1 MPAHSTRPSIRSP
14 AFTPAAT
21 TWPLSW
27 GALIRA
33 PARRLVRPRY
43 SPIARRCT
51 RAGAIGDG
59 SFALKHRFAAP
70 DPAGLD
76 RARKHA
82 VLAALPAMDPIMAH
96 QHLEPSPDTV
106 HWGFFDARLKPHLTL
121 SSGERVTISTVSGPR
136 ELMPSPPL
144 KIPPALTAIQEKV
157 TPKLGPHICTG
168 PVAIK
173 GAKPG
178 QVLQVEIEAIEPFYD
193 WGYNAVRPLSGAL
206 PYDFAENRFIHIVL
220 DRAKKSWRLPWG
232 QEVPLAPFFGVMAV
246 APPPAWGA
254 ISTAPPRQNGGNL
267 DNKELVAG
275 TTLYLPI
282 FVPDALF
289 SVGDGHGVQGDGEV
303 CITAVE
309 TGLTGTFRL
318 TVRDDMRLDWPLAE
332 TPTHMI
338 TMAFD
343 PDLDDCVVVALRQML
358 DLICARAGLDR
369 YQAYTLASLAADLRV
384 TQVVNGNK
392 GIHVMLDKRYLKR
405 G

>member
-1 MPAHSTRPSIRSP
+1 MPHP
-14 AFTPAAT
+14 
-21 TWPLSW
+21 
-27 GALIRA
+27 
-33 PARRLVRPRY
+33 
-43 SPIARRCT
+43 
-51 RAGAIGDG
+51 
-59 SFALKHRFAAP
+59 
-70 DPAGLD
+70 
-76 RARKHA
+76 
-82 VLAALPAMDPIMAH
+82 
-96 QHLEPSPDTV
+96 HLEPSPDTV
-106 HWGFFDARLKPHLTL
+106 HWGFFDARLTPHLAIA
-121 SSGERVTISTVSGPR
+121 SGERITITTVSGTR
-136 ELMPSPPL
+136 ELMPAPPL
-144 KIPPALTAIQEKV
+144 KIPPALPAIHDKIA
-157 TPKLGPHICTG
+157 PRLGPHICTG
-168 PVAIK
+168 PVAVK
-173 GAKPG
+173 GARPG
-178 QVLQVEIEAIEPFYD
+178 QVLQVDIEAIEPFYD
-193 WGYNAVRPLSGAL
+193 WGYNAVRPLAGAL
-206 PYDFAENRFIHIVL
+206 PYDFPENRFIHIVL

-343 PDLDDCVVVALRQML
+343 PDLDDCVVIALRQML

-369 YQAYTLASLAADLRV
+369 YQAYTLCSLAADLRV